1 MSYTPDDVGR
11 AHALQF
17 LALHCDDRAEW
28 AENALT
34 RAATADDRA
43 YLRAHA
49 LTMRRTADRLRSS
62 PGFILHGDA
71 LPARSEA
78 A

>member
-11 AHALQF
+11 AHALDM
-17 LALHCDDRAEW
+17 LALHCDDRAKW
-28 AENALT
+28 AEDALT

-49 LTMRRTADRLRSS
+49 LTFRRTADRLRSS
-62 PGFILHGDA
+62 PGFSMHGEA